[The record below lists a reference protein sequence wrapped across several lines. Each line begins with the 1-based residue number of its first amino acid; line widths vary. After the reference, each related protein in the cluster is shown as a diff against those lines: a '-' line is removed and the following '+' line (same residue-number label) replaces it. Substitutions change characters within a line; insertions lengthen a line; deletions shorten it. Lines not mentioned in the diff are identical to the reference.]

1 MFNIP
6 NIPSVTSSSA
16 LSPATS
22 TTSLVDELSEQAI
35 KGEVNLGQLIA
46 KTYLIIEDR
55 ANNKSNLKIDEL
67 EAHEKKLEIVTQFL
81 STLETQLAANP
92 NAKEVDMTDKSALIE
107 DLRRAWDH
115 PLLGKSKWSLEEA
128 NALKT
133 GITRHSQ
140 IYMQQIHH
148 LSSDVSRA
156 IEEGTEF
163 LQIFRKLIEMNDR
176 LHQTFTSNQK
186 TR

>member
-1 MFNIP
+1 MF
-6 NIPSVTSSSA
+6 NIPSVTPSSA
-16 LSPATS
+16 LSPAIP

-115 PLLGKSKWSLEEA
+115 PLLGESKWSLEEA

-140 IYMQQIHH
+140 IFMQKIHH

-186 TR
+186 SR